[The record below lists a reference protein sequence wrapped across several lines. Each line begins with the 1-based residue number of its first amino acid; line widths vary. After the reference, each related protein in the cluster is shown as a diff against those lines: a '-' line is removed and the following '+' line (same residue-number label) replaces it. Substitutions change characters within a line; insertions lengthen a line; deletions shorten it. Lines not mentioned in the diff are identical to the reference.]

1 MHRTPHREERD
12 SSGEV
17 STMQSLHR
25 PPRYPSGRETPYW
38 RRWNGIL
45 PPPRL
50 ICLTHES
57 VTIIG
62 TSDPDV
68 VRTKENDLNVL
79 AMTVQDFEECLR
91 IIRDRYT
98 LNVFQHDPTRI
109 VATDGKL
116 RWQHTVTFRLGRPVN

>member
-1 MHRTPHREERD
+1 MKKEILMVDAKKWRVRLEELLQWA
-12 SSGEV
+12 
-17 STMQSLHR
+17 TF
-25 PPRYPSGRETPYW
+25 
-38 RRWNGIL
+38 
-45 PPPRL
+45 
-50 ICLTHES
+50 THET